1 MGSKEVDYGVVLAR
15 FGAKRHSID
24 YAGQPMNKEKAPGAL
39 TRDFPGARMTR
50 VPRATLCIPCL
61 ERRPNIVAHRLEGP
75 DAREGVWISF

>member
-39 TRDFPGARMTR
+39 TRDFPGARNDTR
-50 VPRATLCIPCL
+50 
-61 ERRPNIVAHRLEGP
+61 
-75 DAREGVWISF
+75 S